1 MIAARLLAPILIL
14 PGTVLVLVPTLIVWL
29 TQGTRLEAEPARA
42 GDWRLWLGVLL
53 GCLGLALAIW
63 TCRLFVTEGN
73 GTPAPWDPP
82 QALVIRGPYRHVRN
96 PMISGVLFLLA
107 AQALILGSWPLAA
120 WLAVFF
126 LGNTIYLPLS
136 EESALE
142 RRFGAAY
149 RQYKANVPRWI
160 PRFRPWQPPGF

>member
-1 MIAARLLAPILIL
+1 
-14 PGTVLVLVPTLIVWL
+14 
-29 TQGTRLEAEPARA
+29 
-42 GDWRLWLGVLL
+42 
-53 GCLGLALAIW
+53 
-63 TCRLFVTEGN
+63 
-73 GTPAPWDPP
+73 
-82 QALVIRGPYRHVRN
+82 LVIRRPYRHVRN

-142 RRFGAAY
+142 CRFGAAY